1 MMRRHLT
8 EFTRV
13 MGAVALLVL
22 GGCAHTAPTNFYV
35 LTPLPSSDIGT
46 RAMTAADGPAVG
58 LGPLTMPSYLDR
70 PQMVTR
76 SGQARLNLGEFDHWA
91 APLQDSVLH
100 VLAENLSILI
110 PTDRVTTYPWPRTAT
125 LDYQISLDMLRFDGV
140 LGGDVVLLARWRIL
154 DKDGKERLMKKSYY
168 HAASGSQDY
177 EAMANT
183 LSRMLESLSREMA
196 TALNLTRARP

>member
-1 MMRRHLT
+1 MRRYLT
-8 EFTRV
+8 ELTRV

-35 LTPLPSSDIGT
+35 LTPLPSLEIGT
-46 RAMTAADGPAVG
+46 RAMAATEGPEIG
-58 LGPLTMPSYLDR
+58 LGPLTLPPYLDR
-70 PQMVTR
+70 PQIVTR
-76 SGQARLNLGEFDHWA
+76 SGQAKLNLGEFDHWA
-91 APLQDSVLH
+91 APLHDSMLD

-110 PTDRVTTYPWPRTAT
+110 PTDRVLTYPWPRLTSI
-125 LDYQISLDMLRFDGV
+125 DYQISIDMFRFDGA
-140 LGGDVVLLARWRIL
+140 LGGEVVLLARWRIL

-168 HAASGSQDY
+168 HTASGSQDY

-196 TALNLTRARP
+196 TALNLLRARP